1 MRKAF
6 TDALI
11 FAAAYLIAAVV
22 GQSLSFGSAGAMA
35 VWPPSGVF
43 LATLVCTAPRRWPLF
58 VAAALVAGTGFEM
71 VVREQ
76 PLAIALG
83 FWLAASAEALFG
95 AALVQMWAGAEV
107 SLARLRHL
115 LLWTAFAGLAAPL
128 VGATLGQATIATA
141 LPESAHAGNV
151 WLQWWLADL
160 VGVMTFGPLAWW
172 VIQRGRGLLESVA
185 AARAVEAG
193 LMAVIVAAS
202 AEAVFAGATV
212 GLHPFLLMPLL
223 LWPAIRF
230 GVPGVSIM
238 VVMLTAIAITNT
250 WDGSGPFSEPMFD
263 PAASMM
269 MVQVFCVI
277 HAFTFYVLA
286 AIFDERRR
294 AEQALRETNAQLE
307 MRVQD
312 RTVQLE
318 ATSDRLR
325 AQRDRYQ
332 AAIRSS
338 GHVLYDTDLRTG
350 HVIYG
355 GDCERILGY
364 TPEELEGDAS
374 KWRALVHPEELPQY
388 MRAIGATANAP
399 GFHLV
404 YRARRRDG
412 AYITVQDD
420 GHRVAG
426 GEPGHPGHMIGFVKD
441 VTQQHRAQA
450 ALRDSERRLR
460 EMADAMPQ
468 IVYVARP
475 GGDVEYINQRWF
487 QFTGLSTEQSLG
499 NGWLR
504 ALHPQDRERVYRR
517 LSHSWETG
525 EVYEDEVRYRRA
537 DGAYRWFLSRTVPVR
552 NDAGAVTLW
561 VGASTDVD
569 DFKRLSHALQ
579 ASEERFRVAQELSLF
594 GFAILRCVRGADGAV
609 LDFEWE
615 YVNPAACRIL
625 QRPAAGLVGKRL
637 LEVLPGTRNRSDLFD
652 LYVRVVGTGRS
663 SDVELYYDAEGIRGW
678 FRNMTVKLGD
688 GVAVSFTDITH
699 RKLLEDA
706 LRQRNEALMEA
717 DRRKDE
723 FLATLAHELRN
734 PLAPIRTSLEIM
746 RLAGDNGAAVE
757 RARAMMERQLAQM
770 VRLVDD
776 LLDLS
781 RISHNRLQ
789 LRKEA
794 VTLQAVLDSAVETSR
809 PLIDEREHELI
820 LDMPPE
826 PVWLDADLTRLA
838 QVFVN
843 LLNNAAKYTEPRGR
857 IALHARKEQGEAVV
871 KVEDNG
877 VGIPAEMMPR
887 IFDMFTQVDRRLE
900 RTQGGLGIGLTLVRR
915 LVELH
920 GGQISADS
928 KRGQGSVFSVRLP
941 VAAQPADASA
951 GTHAADE
958 PSPRRDV
965 RILVVDDNRDAA
977 LSLATFLRITGNEV
991 RTAHDGNDAIAAA
1004 TSFRPHVMVLDIG
1017 MPGRNGYDV
1026 ARHMREQPWGKD
1038 ILLVAVTG
1046 WGQDEDRRRSD
1057 EAGFDAHLVK
1067 PIDPAEIERLLA
1079 QRQKTAA

>member
-1 MRKAF
+1 MLKAF
-6 TDALI
+6 SDALV
-11 FAAAYLIAAVV
+11 FAFAYLLAAGV
-22 GQSLSFGSAGAMA
+22 GQALSFGSPGAMA

-58 VAAALVAGTGFEM
+58 VAAALAAGIGFEM
-71 VVREQ
+71 LVREQ
-76 PLAIALG
+76 PLAIAFG
-83 FWLAASAEALFG
+83 FALAGSAEALFG
-95 AALVQMWAGAEV
+95 AALVQMWAGPQV

-128 VGATLGQATIATA
+128 VGATLGHATIATA
-141 LPESAHAGNV
+141 MPEIAHTGGI
-151 WLQWWLADL
+151 WLQWWLADV
-160 VGVMTFGPLAWW
+160 VGAMTFGPLAWW
-172 VIQRGRGLLESVA
+172 IVQRGRGLLDDIA
-185 AARAVEAG
+185 LARAVEAG
-193 LMAVIVAAS
+193 LMAVIIGAS
-202 AEAVFAGATV
+202 AQAVFAGTV
-212 GLHPFLLMPLL
+212 TGLHPFLLIPLL

-238 VVMLTAIAITNT
+238 VAMLTAIAITNT
-250 WDGSGPFSEPMFD
+250 LDGSGPFSEPMFA

-269 MVQVFCVI
+269 VVQVFCVI

-307 MRVQD
+307 KRVQE
-312 RTVQLE
+312 RTLE
-318 ATSDRLR
+318 LEITSDRLR
-325 AQRDRYQ
+325 AQHDRYQ

-350 HVIYG
+350 RVTYG

-364 TPEELEGDAS
+364 TPEELEGDTS
-374 KWRALVHPEELPQY
+374 KWRALVHADEFPRY
-388 MRAIGATANAP
+388 MAAVAATANAP
-399 GFHLV
+399 TFHLV
-404 YRARRRDG
+404 YRARRQDG
-412 AYITVQDD
+412 STIVVQDD

-441 VTQQHRAQA
+441 VTEQHRAQA
-450 ALRDSERRLR
+450 ALRESERRLR

-487 QFTGLSTEQSLG
+487 QFTGLTTEQSLG

-537 DGAYRWFLSRTVPVR
+537 DGAYRWFLSRSVPLR
-552 NDAGAVTLW
+552 NDAGAVSLW
-561 VGASTDVD
+561 VGASTDID

-594 GFAILRCVRGADGAV
+594 GFAILRSVRGAHGAV
-609 LDFEWE
+609 VDFEWE
-615 YVNPAACRIL
+615 YVNPAACRML
-625 QRPAAGLVGKRL
+625 QRSAAELVGKRL
-637 LEVLPGTRNRSDLFD
+637 LEVLPGARNRSDLFD
-652 LYVRVVGTGRS
+652 LYGRVVESGRS
-663 SDVELYYDAEGIRGW
+663 IDVELYYDSEGIRGW

-699 RKLLEDA
+699 RKLLEDT
-706 LRQRNEALMEA
+706 LRQRNEELMEA

-746 RLAGDNGAAVE
+746 RLAGDNRAAVE
-757 RARAMMERQLAQM
+757 RAQAMMERQLAQM

-781 RISHNRLQ
+781 RISHDRLQ
-789 LRKEA
+789 LRREP

-809 PLIDEREHELI
+809 PLIDEREHQLIVEL
-820 LDMPPE
+820 PPE

-857 IALHARKEQGEAVV
+857 IALSARQGQGDVV
-871 KVEDNG
+871 IKVEDNG
-877 VGIPAEMMPR
+877 VGIPVEMMPR
-887 IFDMFTQVDRRLE
+887 IFDMFTQVEGRLE
-900 RTQGGLGIGLTLVRR
+900 RSQGGLGIGLTLVRR

-920 GGQISADS
+920 GGKISADS

-941 VAAQPADASA
+941 VSAPPADAAASA
-951 GTHAADE
+951 HPALE

-1004 TSFRPHVMVLDIG
+1004 MSFRPHVMVLDIG

-1067 PIDPAEIERLLA
+1067 PIDPADIERLLA
-1079 QRQKTAA
+1079 QRHEAAA